1 MKNRF
6 FSILL
11 LLCTLASLY
20 VKALSDDH
28 NYIVK
33 SSFRSMERRFNCG
46 LTKISKE
53 SGKSLFDGIKSKLVY
68 IYF

>member
-11 LLCTLASLY
+11 LLCIVALLD
-20 VKALSDDH
+20 VKAQSADH

-33 SSFRSMERRFNCG
+33 SSFRSMERRFIWYARHE
-46 LTKISKE
+46 L
-53 SGKSLFDGIKSKLVY
+53 SLMGASP
-68 IYF
+68 

>member
-11 LLCTLASLY
+11 LLCTLASLD
-20 VKALSDDH
+20 VKAQSDDH

-33 SSFRSMERRFNCG
+33 SSFHTTERRFNCG
-46 LTKISKE
+46 LTEIP
-53 SGKSLFDGIKSKLVY
+53 LGIW
-68 IYF
+68 